1 MALVGKADAL
11 RARTKQMK
19 NDIITTMTNVKIVTF
34 VPVADADK
42 VREALGDAGAGQ
54 IGEYSFC
61 SYSVIGKGRFVPSD
75 KANPHIGVANQA
87 EMVEEERIEVVCER
101 SKAKTVIE
109 AMRQAH
115 PYEEVAFDIY
125 PLIGEEEL

>member
-1 MALVGKADAL
+1 MD
-11 RARTKQMK
+11 R
-19 NDIITTMTNVKIVTF
+19 VKIVTF
-34 VPVADADK
+34 VPLANANN
-42 VREALGDAGAGQ
+42 VREALGGAGAGQ

-75 KANPHIGVANQA
+75 KANPHIGAAN
-87 EMVEEERIEVVCER
+87 ELETVDEERIEVVCKKDNA
-101 SKAKTVIE
+101 KAAIE

-125 PLIGEEEL
+125 PLISEDEL